1 MFVYTKEFEDKKD
14 SYLSGYI
21 FQGRISAVN
30 LNNYTC
36 SPFELLDQPNI
47 LVITSQ
53 YLNSSTFEIKT
64 NRFVGPRNFNK
75 NPEPVEF
82 YILQRFDAKGTK
94 ATWETQSAMSSKMRN
109 LKGREVVIG
118 IFDYKPFM
126 LLDYVSFNKF
136 SLPEYIA
143 VIPVM

>member
-21 FQGRISAVN
+21 FQ
-30 LNNYTC
+30 
-36 SPFELLDQPNI
+36 DQPNI

-126 LLDYVSFNKF
+126 LLDYLCELGKATII
-136 SLPEYIA
+136 L
-143 VIPVM
+143 